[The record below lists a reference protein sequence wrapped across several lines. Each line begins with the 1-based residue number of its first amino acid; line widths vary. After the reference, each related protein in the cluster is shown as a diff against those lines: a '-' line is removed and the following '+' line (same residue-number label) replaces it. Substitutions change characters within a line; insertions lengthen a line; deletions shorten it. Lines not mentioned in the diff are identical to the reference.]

1 MLVQARS
8 RYILADYKK
17 INPIKV
23 AQQHNILKTHI
34 APLSV
39 FLQSERFSIYIYIE
53 CPGIENG
60 LPQPSVGHR

>member
-23 AQQHNILKTHI
+23 AQQLNILKTHI

-39 FLQSERFSIYIYIE
+39 FLQSERFSIYIMNVQ
-53 CPGIENG
+53 G
-60 LPQPSVGHR
+60 